1 VDSYLPFKELT
12 GVISYKQSSPVPFRI
27 LGTWW
32 TFNNLGWMEGWR
44 DGWMD
49 GRVNGR
55 VDEWIGRWID
65 G

>member
-1 VDSYLPFKELT
+1 
-12 GVISYKQSSPVPFRI
+12 
-27 LGTWW
+27 
-32 TFNNLGWMEGWR
+32 MEGWR

-65 G
+65 GWVMFVEWTQSYLPKLDYLSSFKRCFYWVMI